1 MLDILPPKNEIKE
14 DQGRIRREKRK
25 KRKKRKRKEEKRREK
40 AKNEFGTAY
49 NICKSVFWP
58 NWSRYYSILG
68 VMSGP
73 RMT

>member
-1 MLDILPPKNEIKE
+1 MRSRKNK
-14 DQGRIRREKRK
+14 KNK
-25 KRKKRKRKEEKRREK
+25 KRKEKEEKEKRREK
-40 AKNEFGTAY
+40 KRKSKKNEFGTAY